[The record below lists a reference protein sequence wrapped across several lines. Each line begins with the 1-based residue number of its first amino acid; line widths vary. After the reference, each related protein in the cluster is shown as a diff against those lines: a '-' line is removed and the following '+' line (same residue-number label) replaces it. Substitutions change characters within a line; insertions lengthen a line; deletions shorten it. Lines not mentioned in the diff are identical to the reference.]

1 LIGTKSIAIVAVL
14 VAVVAAAAALGIIAP
29 DRLVAR
35 GFDTL
40 LLVGAFGVVVGTSMF
55 RFWRLGEK
63 SEHYL
68 RSTTESAPWDVSEGH
83 FLGGDRWHIVVG
95 ENREGEARDLSYRAR
110 WLSSVAIASVIA
122 LAASDARALEK
133 LGRASEGALSMAS
146 SYCPDEEA
154 VKPPPRD
161 ANEPGCELIGRAYAL
176 GYAKSLGDCAP
187 KKKEAG
193 GEEARGPC
201 TRRQRDEP
209 LLHYSWRHLASLWG
223 NLGKATDGAY
233 VGRSRQDFRARV
245 KHLPSLAKEEA
256 EVITSAP
263 HAAHHIWTNLPDP
276 KDGAFEETT
285 CVSRYSRLPH
295 RPTPPP
301 GDMRASKVFEHVVAQ
316 LLFEGTYDD
325 AAGHCREYHV
335 HWNAPLDVC
344 KRLAASPEALLAATS
359 ALESVRATLQR
370 YDVATDLAS
379 IGERRPSADPSSF
392 VTFHCYFEGGAAER
406 TSTPFSL
413 AGHAFTAE
421 ELHIAPSPANASLY
435 IDRYDA
441 VARLLVKGFHYGSL
455 LSEAGLE
462 QGTSAGLESS
472 FVGSDFLLTRL
483 YELESIDIYLDPG
496 WVANRPDL
504 LEVYPYERHLKN
516 YVQVFRRQYR
526 RETGRL

>member
-1 LIGTKSIAIVAVL
+1 LIGTKSIAIATML
-14 VAVVAAAAALGIIAP
+14 VAVVAVAAALGILAP
-29 DRLVAR
+29 ERLVAR
-35 GFDTL
+35 GFHTL

-95 ENREGEARDLSYRAR
+95 ENRDGEAHDFSYGVR

-122 LAASDARALEK
+122 LAASDARAFEK

-146 SYCPDEEA
+146 SYCPDEEE

-161 ANEPGCELIGRAYAL
+161 ANEPGCELIRRAYAL

-187 KKKEAG
+187 KKEAR
-193 GEEARGPC
+193 EKDARGPC
-201 TRRQRDEP
+201 TKRQRDEP
-209 LLHYSWRHLASLWG
+209 LLHYSWRHLTSFWSG
-223 NLGKATDGAY
+223 MGKATGGAY
-233 VGRSRQDFRARV
+233 VDRARV
-245 KHLPSLAKEEA
+245 RHVPSLMKEEA
-256 EVITSAP
+256 EVLTSAP

-276 KDGAFEETT
+276 KDGAFEEAT
-285 CVSRYSRLPH
+285 CASRYSRLPH
-295 RPTPPP
+295 RPTPP
-301 GDMRASKVFEHVVAQ
+301 ASKVFEHVVAQ

-335 HWNAPLDVC
+335 HWDAAPDAC
-344 KRLAASPEALLAATS
+344 KRLAATPEAFLKESS

-379 IGERRPSADPSSF
+379 IGEPRPSADPTSF
-392 VTFHCYFEGGAAER
+392 VTFHCYIEGDVAAR

-413 AGHAFTAE
+413 AGRTFTAE
-421 ELHIAPSPANASLY
+421 ELHIAPSPANAALY

-441 VARLLVKGFHYGSL
+441 TARLLVKGFHYGSL

-462 QGTSAGLESS
+462 QGTAAGLESS

-496 WVANRPDL
+496 WLANRPDL
-504 LEVYPYERHLKN
+504 LEVYPYGRHLKN